1 MAPSIAS
8 VKRKNAAKAKARE
21 APKPQRVDE
30 SDDSEGM
37 PPLQNVASCFVAA
50 DGASTSGEKKDQV
63 PEGSGEE
70 KENAQKAT
78 ATQEE
83 AKKSKGGA
91 GPKDGGDK
99 DVDKSAKDRDADG
112 MPPLTAEPSVGPPR
126 LRPVT
131 FSKGSQPSKLFN
143 FAPINDSIDAAYKH
157 LDLDPCMTDDSL
169 RIEADKLMGS
179 ETSAQRGHS
188 DTSSRLGAL
197 LTILCSRTKLH
208 SIPSAPSTT
217 HTLQRQ
223 LRLLYLSEAQLHMT
237 NVRLPLPEDAVV
249 PSDVE
254 LRTDSMAQE
263 LLMDERQA
271 HDRTRERV
279 KQAQIALEKATTAQV
294 AARNRAE
301 KSEGEAKSLRGE
313 VSKLRGEKDEL
324 KLQAKEGYAA
334 KHEAEKE
341 VEKLR
346 DEMERYKR
354 EAQVSTAGP
363 DKKDFVIQRL
373 GKQVQDLTKQL
384 RVKTDENLK
393 LMLDLA
399 TAGVGDA

>member
-8 VKRKNAAKAKARE
+8 VKRKNAAKAKAKE

-50 DGASTSGEKKDQV
+50 DRASTSGEKKDQV

-99 DVDKSAKDRDADG
+99 DVDKSAKDGDADG

-143 FAPINDSIDAAYKH
+143 LAPINDSIDAAYKH
-157 LDLDPCMTDDSL
+157 LDLDPCMTDESL

-179 ETSAQRGHS
+179 ETSAQRGHLE
-188 DTSSRLGAL
+188 TSSRLGAL

-263 LLMDERQA
+263 HLMDERQA
-271 HDRTRERV
+271 HERTRERV
-279 KQAQIALEKATTAQV
+279 KQA
-294 AARNRAE
+294 
-301 KSEGEAKSLRGE
+301 EGEAKSLRGE

-324 KLQAKEGYAA
+324 KLQVKEGYAA
-334 KHEAEKE
+334 KHVTEKE
-341 VEKLR
+341 VEKLK
-346 DEMERYKR
+346 DEVERYKR

-393 LMLDLA
+393 LVLDLA